1 MKRRQALPDENALRH
16 SDTGQVLLAVL
27 AQGRHAARMSLL
39 LIVAAIVLLA
49 AAVLRTPLDADWSA
63 GWRNAPAAALWLS
76 VLIGMVQRY
85 YALRVRLDVQLF
97 AQLYARPAVDDQDLN
112 RLDAGLALLGAPST
126 DAAPRGLRDRW
137 TGALRLLGRQLMCCG
152 LQTVCLLAAGGLAW
166 L

>member
-1 MKRRQALPDENALRH
+1 MKRARTLPDENALRH
-16 SDTGQVLLAVL
+16 PDTGHVLLAVL

-39 LIVAAIVLLA
+39 LTVAAVVLLA
-49 AAVLRTPLDADWSA
+49 AAVLRAPMAADWMLA
-63 GWRNAPAAALWLS
+63 WRNPPAAALWLS

-112 RLDAGLALLGAPST
+112 RLDAGLALLGAPPAG
-126 DAAPRGLRDRW
+126 AAPRGLRDRW
-137 TGALRLLGRQLMCCG
+137 TGALRLLGRQLTCCG